1 MRRRTFLGAALAA
14 GALPAAGCRSGGDL
28 DPAPDP
34 AAVVV
39 TTERGVV
46 VVGDGSAGAPRPVAL
61 ATADWR
67 WVVAAEPDGD
77 TTLVTVRALLT
88 EEVRH
93 RATLPGRL
101 LPQAITPDGR
111 RLALVTAAGPVRP
124 PGLHN
129 PAVVPPARPR
139 TTVVVTEDGAERAR
153 LDLPGNLLPDSFSPD
168 GGHLYA
174 YDVAPGADP
183 PATRVRSIDLRTGH
197 LATPAGGEPLAAHWV
212 GAVDDPGRRLR
223 YTLLVDQRGGRAF
236 VRRMRL
242 WDGSVDVIDLPAPF
256 GGERP
261 GVHILAAS
269 ADQRR
274 LCAVYNP
281 AAVAVGLDPDRLAP
295 GAVNRF
301 ADGLPGKPGAAFT
314 ASGRLVV
321 TGDHIAVATNPTL
334 RIATRGES
342 RGLALAGD
350 GRAWIGD
357 PDGVSQY
364 DLDSGRELSRVAVP
378 GMLALQHALA
388 GRAAPAS

>member
-14 GALPAAGCRSGGDL
+14 GALPVAGCRSGDP
-28 DPAPDP
+28 DPATDP

-39 TTERGVV
+39 TTERGIVV
-46 VVGDGSAGAPRPVAL
+46 VREGSAGAPRSVAL

-77 TTLVTVRALLT
+77 ATLVTVRALRT
-88 EEVRH
+88 DEVRH

-101 LPQAITPDGR
+101 LPRAITPDGR

-129 PAVVPPARPR
+129 PAVVPARRPR

-153 LDLPGNLLPDSFSPD
+153 LDLPGNLLPDTFSPD
-168 GGHLYA
+168 GGHLYV
-174 YDVAPGADP
+174 YDVAPGGDP
-183 PATRVRSIDLRTGH
+183 PTTRVRSVDLRTGRM
-197 LATPAGGEPLAAHWV
+197 ATPAGDGRPLAAHWV
-212 GAVDDPGRRLR
+212 GAVDDPVRQLR

-236 VRRMRL
+236 VRRTDLR
-242 WDGSVDVIDLPAPF
+242 DGSVGVIDLPAPF

-261 GVHILAAS
+261 GVHTLAAS
-269 ADQRR
+269 PDGRR

-281 AAVAVGLDPDRLAP
+281 AAVAVGLHPDRLAP

-301 ADGLPGKPGAAFT
+301 AEGLPGKPGAAFT

-321 TGDHIAVATNPTL
+321 TGDHIAVATGPTL
-334 RIATRGES
+334 RIATRGEA

-357 PDGVSQY
+357 PDGVSRY

-378 GMLALQHALA
+378 GMLALRHALP
-388 GRAAPAS
+388 GRAAPY